1 MTGAVPGPVWR
12 AARAQHEAQVD
23 ALLADHL
30 GRRSRGE
37 AHPVLDFLFTYYSHR
52 PARLRR
58 WHPGLGVVLADADE
72 LLALP
77 GYAAVPGGVGVA
89 ADAVARRRSTLDFVT
104 RLLRATAG
112 RPAQLGC
119 FGMHEWAMVYR
130 GGADAARHAAPL
142 RLGPAG
148 TDAAVEQVGLRC
160 THHDAF
166 RFFTADARPRNAVTP
181 TREDQVAREQP
192 GCVHAGMDLYKWAY
206 KLEPLVASTLVL
218 DCFRHAAA
226 ARELD
231 MRASPYDL
239 RAWGYS
245 PVAVEQPAGR
255 AEYVRAQAQL
265 AQRAAPLRAEV
276 LAAGDR
282 ALLERAPADRAVPA

>member
-1 MTGAVPGPVWR
+1 MTAALPGPAWR
-12 AARAQHEAQVD
+12 AARAEHEAQVD
-23 ALLADHL
+23 ALLAAHL
-30 GRRSRGE
+30 DRRSRAE

-58 WHPGLGVVLADADE
+58 WHPGRGVVLADAAE
-72 LLALP
+72 LLAVP
-77 GYAAVPGGVGVA
+77 GYAAVPGGVGVGP
-89 ADAVARRRSTLDFVT
+89 DAVERRRSTLEFVT
-104 RLLRATAG
+104 SLLRATTA

-130 GGADAARHAAPL
+130 GGDDAARHAAPL
-142 RLGPAG
+142 RLGAAG
-148 TDAAVEQVGLRC
+148 TDAVVEEVGLRC

-166 RFFTADARPRNAVTP
+166 RFFTPVARPRNAVTP
-181 TREDQVAREQP
+181 TREDQVTKEQP

-206 KLEPLVASTLVL
+206 KLEPLVPSALVL
-218 DCFRHAAA
+218 ACFRQAVA

-239 RAWGYS
+239 REWGYS

-255 AEYVRAQAQL
+255 AEYARAQARL
-265 AQRAAPLRAEV
+265 AERAAPLRAALLEV
-276 LAAGDR
+276 CERALAAGPVH
-282 ALLERAPADRAVPA
+282 A